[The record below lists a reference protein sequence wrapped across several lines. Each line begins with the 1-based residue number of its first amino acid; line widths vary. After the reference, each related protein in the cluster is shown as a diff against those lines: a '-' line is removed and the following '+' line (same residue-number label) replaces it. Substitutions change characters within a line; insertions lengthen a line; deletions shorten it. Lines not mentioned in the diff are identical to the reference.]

1 MLHLD
6 LELSPKT
13 EKKLLEIVKNQFNG
27 SYENFLESVIQNR
40 ENVLSK
46 LIDISED
53 LGIED
58 LAANHDAY
66 LYGTKK

>member
-58 LAANHDAY
+58 LAVNHDAY